1 LAELTEKCAVF
12 GAFTAKRYAARAA
25 YYGLFALQHRGQES
39 SGIATVV
46 EGEVRL
52 HGGEGLV
59 AHVYNQRDLDG
70 LKSNMAIGHNRYS
83 TSGGKGGSHVQPIVD
98 TEAGFTLAHNGNL
111 PTVAL
116 LQGFLHD
123 RGVATVDMNDSQ
135 MMAAA
140 VSAYRREGRTLE
152 QAIEA
157 AWPLFTGAFACVAMD
172 AEMVVAFRDE
182 CGIRP
187 LSLGS
192 LEDGFAV
199 ASETCAFDT
208 IGAAFLRDVKP
219 GEMVTIS
226 AKGLKAKQ
234 IAKGRPALD
243 VSEYVYFARP
253 DSMVMGR
260 KVNEVRREFGRQL
273 AREYPI
279 KADVVIPV
287 PDSAI
292 PAALGYAEQSGI
304 RFDHGFVK
312 NRYIHRT
319 FIKPTQEMRERDV
332 RVKLNPVPE
341 ALMGKEVIVIDDSI
355 VRGTTTG
362 QIVEMLYG
370 AGARDVHVLVSSPPV
385 KFPDFYGI
393 NTPHPDELIA
403 SRMSVEE
410 ICRHIGAKSLGYL
423 SLEGMVKATGW
434 PASRLNTSCFTG
446 GYPIDIGERNREL
459 AGVTK

>member
-1 LAELTEKCAVF
+1 MAELTEKCAVF
-12 GAFTAKRYAARAA
+12 GVFTAKRYAARAA

-39 SGIATVV
+39 SGIATAVD
-46 EGEVRL
+46 GEMKL

-59 AHVYNQRDLDG
+59 AHVYSQRDLDG

-116 LQGFLHD
+116 LEGFLHE
-123 RGVATVDMNDSQ
+123 RGVATMDMNDSQ

-172 AEMVVAFRDE
+172 AETVVAFRDE

-234 IAKGRPALD
+234 IVKGRPALD
-243 VSEYVYFARP
+243 VFEYVYFARP

-362 QIVEMLYG
+362 QIVDMLYG

-434 PASRLNTSCFTG
+434 PASKLNTSCFTG
-446 GYPIDIGERNREL
+446 VYPIEIGERNREL